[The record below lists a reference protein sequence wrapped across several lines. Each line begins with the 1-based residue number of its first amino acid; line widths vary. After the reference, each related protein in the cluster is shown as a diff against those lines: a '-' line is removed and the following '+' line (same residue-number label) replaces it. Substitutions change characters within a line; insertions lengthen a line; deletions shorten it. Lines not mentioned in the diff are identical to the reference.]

1 MSGVDQSETE
11 RNRFLWEIK
20 DTTQRNNRDI
30 M

>member
-20 DTTQRNNRDI
+20 GTTQRNNRDI